1 MTDKNN
7 KQHRINFAL
16 VNIKTEKMDIH
27 PGAFNNG
34 QPVTVQTGVNF
45 GVDKQKR
52 LVKTLFN
59 HNFVHREE
67 NSEDQKKTQ
76 PFIELIVSCIFVLD
90 PESWKILENEEKQVF
105 ILPKGLASHFAIMT
119 AGTARGILHNE
130 TEHTDYNKFIIP
142 ANNVGDIIP
151 DNVQIPLSQAPIA

>member
-1 MTDKNN
+1 MTDENN

-16 VNIKTEKMDIH
+16 VNIKTEKLDIH
-27 PGAFNNG
+27 PDAFEDG
-34 QPVTVQTGVNF
+34 KPVTIQAGVNF

-59 HNFVHREE
+59 HNFVHQE
-67 NSEDQKKTQ
+67 EDQEEQKKAK
-76 PFIELIVSCIFVLD
+76 PFIELTVSCVFVLD
-90 PESWKILENEEKQVF
+90 PESWQILEKEEEQVF
-105 ILPKGLASHFAIMT
+105 ILPKGLASHFAMMT

-151 DNVQIPLSQAPIA
+151 NNVQIPLSKPPAA

>member
-1 MTDKNN
+1 MTDENN

-27 PGAFNNG
+27 PDAFNDG
-34 QPVTVQTGVNF
+34 QPVTVQAGVNF

-67 NSEDQKKTQ
+67 NSENQNEAQ

-90 PESWKILENEEKQVF
+90 PESWKILENEEEQVF
-105 ILPKGLASHFAIMT
+105 VLPKGLASHFAIMT

-151 DNVQIPLSQAPIA
+151 DNIQIPLSQPPIA

>member
-1 MTDKNN
+1 MTDENN

-27 PGAFNNG
+27 PDAFNDG
-34 QPVTVQTGVNF
+34 QPVTVQAGVNF

-67 NSEDQKKTQ
+67 NSENQNEAQ

-90 PESWKILENEEKQVF
+90 PESWKILENEAEQVF
-105 ILPKGLASHFAIMT
+105 VLPKGLASHFAIMT

-151 DNVQIPLSQAPIA
+151 DNVQIPLSQPPIV